1 MTQLRKAPFDRLLTL
16 VRSLT
21 ETTEGLT
28 LDEMAEALG
37 QGRRSAERARDL
49 VSLHFDL
56 EEVTD
61 GSRKR
66 FRIRDSL
73 RRHYT
78 RPTAGELAA
87 LKAEIKAL
95 RPAGGARFRDLHS
108 LLTKIQSSF
117 DDREKRRIEPDLE
130 LLQKYQR
137 SYVGPGPKAD
147 VDPAVWRAVVD
158 ALTIGQCLEFNYC
171 AAESDEAQWRKV
183 ACAGLLNGPI
193 SYMVGFMPSGI
204 QSPAIYRMDR
214 MSEATLSLDVA
225 SIPASFDLD
234 QWLSESFGIWRE
246 EAREVVLRILPRGV
260 ERARAWRFHP
270 KQEFE
275 ANADGGLLVRFN
287 AGGLRE
293 IAEHLFQWAGDL
305 VIEQPQE
312 LKDMMR
318 ARLELAQQM
327 IKANTH

>member
-1 MTQLRKAPFDRLLTL
+1 MSQPRKAPFDRLLTL
-16 VRSLT
+16 VRSLS

-28 LDEMAEALG
+28 LDEMAMTLG
-37 QGRRSAERARDL
+37 QGRRSAERSRDL
-49 VSLHFDL
+49 ISLHFDL
-56 EEVTD
+56 EEISD
-61 GSRKR
+61 GPRKR

-78 RPTAGELAA
+78 RPTAKELAA
-87 LKAEIKAL
+87 LKAEIEAL
-95 RPAGGARFRDLHS
+95 RPAGGARFRELQS
-108 LLTKIQSSF
+108 LLAKVQSSF

-130 LLQKYQR
+130 LLLKYQR

-147 VDPAVWRAVVD
+147 VDPAVWRAAVD
-158 ALTIGQCLEFNYC
+158 SLMTGQCLEFDYR
-171 AAESDEAQWRKV
+171 AAESEEAHWRKV

-193 SYMVGFMPSGI
+193 SYIVGFMPGVS
-204 QSPAIYRMDR
+204 QPPAIYRMDR
-214 MSEATLSLDVA
+214 MSDPFVSYDVA
-225 SIPASFDLD
+225 SIPASFNLD

-246 EAREVVLRILPRGV
+246 EARKVVLRILPRGV

-270 KQEFE
+270 MQEFE
-275 ANADGGLLVRFN
+275 VTADGGLLVRFQ

-312 LKDMMR
+312 LTDMLR
-318 ARLELAQQM
+318 ARLELARQM
-327 IKANTH
+327 IKANNA